1 MVIALESGLHKLLFT
16 IVWEM
21 SGHANGALIE
31 SVTCLL
37 ALGSTVISVHI
48 LYILVGVCGL
58 AIS

>member
-1 MVIALESGLHKLLFT
+1 MKLLLFT

-31 SVTCLL
+31 SVACLL
-37 ALGSTVISVHI
+37 VPGSTVNSVHI
-48 LYILVGVCGL
+48 LYILVGVCGF